1 MLFIIKS
8 AITLALLYSCFF
20 IFLSKETFHRF
31 NRIMLLGIMLASL
44 VVPLFQFTTEHP
56 TVINEEFHQ
65 LQTFIEEPAPIMS
78 PVVVEEAKPRITW
91 VQALTWTYL
100 AGVIVMA
107 VITIVQAI
115 SLIRFM
121 RGGLRHTDSRGNTV
135 ILQRGELPPFSIFR
149 YIVMSV
155 RDYENNCQHILTHE
169 QEHIRLGHTYDLLL
183 LEAMKL
189 FQWFNPFVWFISR
202 DLKTLHEYEADQAVI
217 NQGIDAKSYQQ
228 LLVMKVVGNRLQPF
242 TNNLN
247 HGSLKKRILMMYQK
261 PSNRWLMLKALCA
274 IPVVALALNTFA
286 TPVPVKSVEEVVA
299 ELEKK
304 EIPLFEKSEKSAVP
318 IVAESSV
325 SLVEEKVAPVAAA
338 DEEGFENGNAF
349 AIYPVVD
356 QYGRVTGLSHG
367 GEPAEQMK
375 SFLCTKDY
383 VFINGRQATEEELK
397 NYKYFNIG
405 SFNLLKTAEGTKEY
419 DYKDK
424 KGVIVLRLNPVIAVN
439 RNIVSVSLDKDTV
452 DEKTL
457 AKALA
462 ISEEEIEALN
472 VYQGAPATELY
483 GPYGIN
489 GVIEVKTSGNLRV
502 EPGTIV
508 TGVVLVN
515 TEARTPIANAIVSEV
530 TKDGKVVTSTFT
542 DEDGRYQIR
551 IFEPENKLCAQ
562 ADGYYK
568 SGLYSIFTKYMS
580 PIALIENQSLEE
592 LVKRIPDA
600 QVDKD
605 GTVTV
610 NGKKVKRITVD
621 GNEVYKEQSSLPELV
636 EKIPNAHIGADGTV
650 TVDGKEV
657 KRIAVDGNEVYN
669 NPGKNKPLIVLNL
682 KEVAVLFDGD
692 VKSLEDQEVLCKLLS
707 IKEEDIESIT
717 ILKDAAAIAIWGYKG
732 KNGVI
737 EVKTKNSAQN
747 ASAKVAEVSNKDDN
761 EVFLAPEE
769 VAEFPGGN
777 AALMQFL
784 AKNIRYPQAALE
796 NGVQGRV
803 IMQFIVNADGSC
815 SDFKVI
821 RNTAAAS
828 SENPV
833 GAAKLTKARARLEK
847 EALRVLRAM
856 PYWKPAKHQGKA
868 VPMQYTLPVVF
879 RLP

>member
-1 MLFIIKS
+1 MKHCSREDDII
-8 AITLALLYSCFF
+8 C
-20 IFLSKETFHRF
+20 R
-31 NRIMLLGIMLASL
+31 
-44 VVPLFQFTTEHP
+44 
-56 TVINEEFHQ
+56 
-65 LQTFIEEPAPIMS
+65 
-78 PVVVEEAKPRITW
+78 
-91 VQALTWTYL
+91 L
-100 AGVIVMA
+100 AGDEFV
-107 VITIVQAI
+107 TFYPE
-115 SLIRFM
+115 L
-121 RGGLRHTDSRGNTV
+121 TD
-135 ILQRGELPPFSIFR
+135 
-149 YIVMSV
+149 
-155 RDYENNCQHILTHE
+155 
-169 QEHIRLGHTYDLLL
+169 
-183 LEAMKL
+183 
-189 FQWFNPFVWFISR
+189 
-202 DLKTLHEYEADQAVI
+202 
-217 NQGIDAKSYQQ
+217 
-228 LLVMKVVGNRLQPF
+228 
-242 TNNLN
+242 
-247 HGSLKKRILMMYQK
+247 
-261 PSNRWLMLKALCA
+261 
-274 IPVVALALNTFA
+274 
-286 TPVPVKSVEEVVA
+286 
-299 ELEKK
+299 K
-304 EIPLFEKSEKSAVP
+304 EI
-318 IVAESSV
+318 
-325 SLVEEKVAPVAAA
+325 AAQKA
-338 DEEGFENGNAF
+338 SNIIRQF
-349 AIYPVVD
+349 
-356 QYGRVTGLSHG
+356 
-367 GEPAEQMK
+367 AEQMK

-462 ISEEEIEALN
+462 ISEEDIEALN

-568 SGLYSIFTKYMS
+568 SGLYSIFTKYMV

-636 EKIPNAHIGADGTV
+636 EKIPNAHIGEDGTV

-657 KRIAVDGNEVYN
+657 KRITVDGNEVYN

-682 KEVAVLFDGD
+682 KEVAVSFDGD

-717 ILKDAAAIAIWGYKG
+717 VLKDAAAIAIWGYKG

-747 ASAKVAEVSNKDDN
+747 ASAKVAEVSNKDDIYIN
-761 EVFLAPEE
+761 SSVVSLNVLYCRSFYTRLA
-769 VAEFPGGN
+769 
-777 AALMQFL
+777 L
-784 AKNIRYPQAALE
+784 ASNMARCVISNSDTFFIMVYYSRMEY
-796 NGVQGRV
+796 GRV
-803 IMQFIVNADGSC
+803 KC
-815 SDFKVI
+815 
-821 RNTAAAS
+821 
-828 SENPV
+828 
-833 GAAKLTKARARLEK
+833 
-847 EALRVLRAM
+847 RVHS
-856 PYWKPAKHQGKA
+856 YHSYG
-868 VPMQYTLPVVF
+868 VYISQYTDGCHLHYGCGS
-879 RLP
+879 

>member
-155 RDYENNCQHILTHE
+155 KDYENNCQHILTHE

-304 EIPLFEKSEKSAVP
+304 EIPLFEKTEKSAVP

-439 RNIVSVSLDKDTV
+439 RNIVSVSLDKDTI

-562 ADGYYK
+562 AYGYYK

-803 IMQFIVNADGSC
+803 IMQFIVNTDGSC
-815 SDFKVI
+815 SDFKII

-828 SENPV
+828 SEKPI